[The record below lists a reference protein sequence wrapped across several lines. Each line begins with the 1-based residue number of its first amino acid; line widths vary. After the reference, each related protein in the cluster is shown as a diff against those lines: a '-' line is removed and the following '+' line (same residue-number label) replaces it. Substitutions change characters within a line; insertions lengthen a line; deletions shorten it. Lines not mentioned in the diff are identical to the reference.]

1 MGSTKTILIVD
12 DEARLLESV
21 HAGLKEHEDRL
32 EVITAQNG
40 REAVEILKS
49 IQVHLVVTDIK
60 MPELDGFE
68 LLAHISGKY
77 PSIPV
82 IVMTAFNTP
91 EIEQKLLESSRLKLL
106 EKPLDIDELA
116 NSIFEG
122 LKQSKEE
129 GALTGI
135 SLPSFLQLIETEKKT
150 CIIEVTSNGTSGYIY
165 FNQGVLFSAVYNELK
180 GDEAI
185 YAMLLFD
192 EVEIRIKRNV
202 KRKFKKTVEGPLM
215 AFLMEGLR
223 RKDEAS
229 GDYEKSDSPPVAGFS
244 DNEEDR
250 LENTPTSINVTLTKE
265 GDNQM
270 TDIKN
275 ALSRLADVE
284 GFMAVGIFT
293 PNGEMAAELNNSGL
307 KIAELGSMANDVLL
321 KAQKSTEMMGV
332 GRGQLVHINAPKA
345 QILARCY
352 NENTDFSV
360 TEAGKAH
367 LHLVLVL
374 SESGNLAMA
383 KMKLESV
390 IHECAESLR

>member
-68 LLAHISGKY
+68 LLAHISAKY

-229 GDYEKSDSPPVAGFS
+229 GDYEKSDSPPVACFS

-250 LENTPTSINVTLTKE
+250 LENTPTSITVTPNKE

-352 NENTDFSV
+352 NENTDFSI

>member
-1 MGSTKTILIVD
+1 MASIKTILIVD
-12 DEARLLESV
+12 DEPRLLESV
-21 HAGLKEHEDRL
+21 QAGLKEHEDRL
-32 EVITAQNG
+32 EVLTAHNG
-40 REAVEILKS
+40 KEAVELLKT
-49 IQVHLVVTDIK
+49 IQVHLVVTDLK

-68 LLAHISGKY
+68 LLAHISVKY

-91 EIEQKLLESSRLKLL
+91 EIEKKLLESSSLKLL
-106 EKPLDIDELA
+106 EKPIDIDELA
-116 NSIFEG
+116 DSIFEG

-150 CIIEVTSNGTSGYIY
+150 CIIEVSSNDAKGYIY
-165 FNQGVLFSAVYNELK
+165 FNQGELFSAVYNDLK

-185 YAMLLFD
+185 YGMLLFD

-202 KRKFKKTVEGPLM
+202 KRKFKKTVGSPLL
-215 AFLMEGLR
+215 ALLMEGLR
-223 RKDEAS
+223 KKDEKF
-229 GDYEKSDSPPVAGFS
+229 GNQENHDSSPVAGLS
-244 DNEEDR
+244 DQQEDQH
-250 LENTPTSINVTLTKE
+250 ENTIASLTRTTTE
-265 GDNQM
+265 QGDNQM
-270 TDIKN
+270 SDIKN
-275 ALSRLADVE
+275 TLARLADVE

-293 PNGEMAAELNNSGL
+293 PNGEIAAELNNSGL
-307 KIAELGSMANDVLL
+307 KIAEIGSMANDVLL
-321 KAQKSTEMMGV
+321 KAQKATDMMGV
-332 GRGQLVHINAPKA
+332 GRGQLVHVDAPKA

-352 NENTDFSV
+352 NENTDFSI

-374 SESGNLAMA
+374 AKDGNLAMA

-390 IHECAESLR
+390 IHECAEAFR